1 MRRSGV
7 LPLLLPALLAFLLS
21 LILFG
26 LQYRSLYVGQAQSY
40 DTLLYARSLWGI
52 GAGEPLNTVYGTH
65 WLGIHANLTLVLL
78 APLAQLMEPT
88 TVLLLGQALSFLV
101 VVGGVGWASATEA
114 LRAGR
119 RLHGAAALGVGVG
132 ALFGLGSALV
142 ANPFLFDPRPD
153 AMGAAMAT
161 AGMLMVWS
169 RGRWSAGA
177 VALMVAAVLTREE
190 FIVCFAS
197 AMAIPWIQRR
207 ADTAVG
213 HHVTQDNSAQGNT
226 GGSDKDRSA
235 DTGVGPRVAQDSR
248 AEGKTEGLSA
258 GRAAW
263 VAFGLCTAWA
273 AVYVLV
279 IRGLFVS
286 DEAALAAGERAREAA
301 DALFGVGDAAT
312 WAYRAAVLAGT
323 LGTAGG
329 LAVGG
334 WRMLLAG
341 LPALLFVLAIDK
353 GGMDALKYHYAL
365 LLVPTLAV
373 ATVMGVSAW
382 IRKAAR
388 RPMAWLPAVLLL
400 VAMVQSWGLSSW
412 PWGRLYDP
420 VWYGWNLSAPEQ
432 IAVGRTRSML
442 SQIPPG
448 EGVAAPYM
456 LAAAEADRANIWSDE
471 TLLRTL
477 NETQAIPESVQW
489 VLLSARHQSRA
500 RYLVTRQGFVLTS
513 QHAGIA
519 DLLSR
524 RPDATLDER
533 VRESLRAPA
542 EVGCTEALAQF
553 SSAGLT
559 VCAVAR
565 GDDDR
570 LHVAVKVEAGALAP
584 SEPTVLMARNAE
596 MMSAVSF
603 AWGMVL
609 PHQLGEGMWLALSD
623 QPWASGQQPGWVL
636 ATLSGG
642 MINPDS
648 TP

>member
-7 LPLLLPALLAFLLS
+7 LPLLLPALLALLLS
-21 LILFG
+21 LTLFG

-78 APLAQLMEPT
+78 APLAQLLEPT
-88 TVLLLGQALSFLV
+88 TVLLLAQALSFLT
-101 VVGGVGWASATEA
+101 VVGGVGWASALIA

-119 RLHGAAALGVGVG
+119 QSRSAAVLGTGVS
-132 ALFGLGSALV
+132 ALFGVGSALV

-153 AMGAAMAT
+153 AIGAALAT
-161 AGMLMVWS
+161 TGMLRVWIQD
-169 RGRWSAGA
+169 RWSTMAI
-177 VALMVAAVLTREE
+177 ALLVAAVLTREE

-197 AMAIPWIQRR
+197 AMAIPWIRRR

-213 HHVTQDNSAQGNT
+213 PWVAQHNSADGST
-226 GGSDKDRSA
+226 GGL
-235 DTGVGPRVAQDSR
+235 GH
-248 AEGKTEGLSA
+248 A
-258 GRAAW
+258 GAAW
-263 VAFGLCTAWA
+263 LAFGLCTAWA
-273 AVYVLV
+273 ALYVLV
-279 IRGLFVS
+279 IRPLFVS
-286 DEAALAAGERAREAA
+286 DEAAVAAGERAREAA
-301 DALFGVGDAAT
+301 GALFGLGDAST
-312 WAYRAAVLAGT
+312 WMYRAAVLAGT

-329 LAVGG
+329 LALGG

-382 IRKAAR
+382 MQHAAR
-388 RPMAWLPAVLLL
+388 RRMAWMPVVLL
-400 VAMVQSWGLSSW
+400 VVTATQSWALSSW
-412 PWGRLYDP
+412 PWGRLYEP
-420 VWYGWNLSAPEQ
+420 VWYGWDLSAPEQ
-432 IAVGRTRSML
+432 IAVVRTRSML
-442 SQIPPG
+442 AQIPPG
-448 EGVAAPYM
+448 DGVAAPYM

-477 NETQAIPESVQW
+477 NDSQAIPESVQW
-489 VLLSARHQSRA
+489 VLLSAQQQSRA

-513 QHAGIA
+513 QDAGSA
-519 DLLSR
+519 VLLAR
-524 RPDATLDER
+524 RRDITLDQQ

-542 EVGCTEALAQF
+542 DVACSAPLARF
-553 SSAGLT
+553 SDAGLT

-570 LHVAVKVEAGALAP
+570 LHVAVKVDPGAPAP

-603 AWGMVL
+603 AWGLVL
-609 PHQLGEGMWLALSD
+609 PHQLGEGIWVALSD

>member
-1 MRRSGV
+1 MRRSG
-7 LPLLLPALLAFLLS
+7 LPLLPPALLALLLS
-21 LILFG
+21 MMLFA

-78 APLAQLMEPT
+78 APLAQRIEPA
-88 TVLLLGQALSFLV
+88 TVLLLAQALSFLV
-101 VVGGVGWASATEA
+101 VVGGVGWASALIA

-119 RLHGAAALGVGVG
+119 QSHSAAVLGAGVS

-153 AMGAAMAT
+153 AMGAALAT
-161 AGMLMVWS
+161 SGMLMLWI
-169 RGRWSAGA
+169 RRRWSVGA
-177 VALMVAAVLTREE
+177 IALMVAAVLTREE

-207 ADTAVG
+207 ADTEVG
-213 HHVTQDNSAQGNT
+213 PGVARDASAPGET
-226 GGSDKDRSA
+226 GG
-235 DTGVGPRVAQDSR
+235 
-248 AEGKTEGLSA
+248 LWA

-273 AVYVLV
+273 AGYVLV
-279 IRGLFVS
+279 VRPLFVS
-286 DEAALAAGERAREAA
+286 DEAAVAAGERAREAA
-301 DALFGVGDAAT
+301 DALFGVGDGAT
-312 WAYRAAVLAGT
+312 WRYRAAVLVGT

-329 LAVGG
+329 LAFGG

-365 LLVPTLAV
+365 LLVPTLAL
-373 ATVMGVSAW
+373 ATVMGVSEWMRRVATGARTW
-382 IRKAAR
+382 I
-388 RPMAWLPAVLLL
+388 PAVLLL
-400 VAMVQSWGLSSW
+400 VAVAQSWAWSSW

-420 VWYGWNLSAPEQ
+420 AWYGWSSSVREQ
-432 IAVGRTRSML
+432 SAVGSSRELL
-442 SQIPPG
+442 SQIPPTDG
-448 EGVAAPYM
+448 IAAPYM

-477 NETQAIPESVQW
+477 NHTQTIPQSIQW

-500 RYLVTRQGFVLTS
+500 RFLVTRHGFVLAA
-513 QHAGIA
+513 QQAGVA

-524 RPDATLDER
+524 RQDLIMDTR

-542 EVGCTEALAQF
+542 SVDCSTPLARF
-553 SSAGLT
+553 SRAGLT
-559 VCAVAR
+559 VCTMNR
-565 GDDDR
+565 GDDER
-570 LHVAVKVEAGALAP
+570 LYVAVKVDAGTPAP
-584 SEPTVLMARNAE
+584 TEPTVLMARNAE
-596 MMSAVSF
+596 VMSAVSF
-603 AWGMVL
+603 GWGLVL
-609 PHQLGEGMWLALSD
+609 AHQLGDGVWVAMSD
-623 QPWASGQQPGWVL
+623 QPWASGLQPEWVL
-636 ATLSGG
+636 LTLSGTV
-642 MINPDS
+642 IAPDV

>member
-7 LPLLLPALLAFLLS
+7 LPLLLPALLALL
-21 LILFG
+21 LALMLFG

-88 TVLLLGQALSFLV
+88 TVLLLVQALSFLV
-101 VVGGVGWASATEA
+101 VVGSVGWASATEA

-119 RLHGAAALGVGVG
+119 QLHGAAALGVGVS
-132 ALFGLGSALV
+132 ALFGVGSALV

-153 AMGAAMAT
+153 AMGAALAT

-169 RGRWSAGA
+169 RRGRWSAGA
-177 VALMVAAVLTREE
+177 IAFMVAAVLTREE

-207 ADTAVG
+207 AETE
-213 HHVTQDNSAQGNT
+213 
-226 GGSDKDRSA
+226 
-235 DTGVGPRVAQDSR
+235 VGPWVARDSS
-248 AEGKTEGLSA
+248 AEVETERLSD

-273 AVYVLV
+273 ALYVLV

-301 DALFGVGDAAT
+301 DALFGVGDSAT
-312 WAYRAAVLAGT
+312 WMYRAAVLAGT

-373 ATVMGVSAW
+373 STVMGVSTW
-382 IRKAAR
+382 MRQAAR
-388 RPMAWLPAVLLL
+388 RPMVWLPAVLLL
-400 VAMVQSWGLSSW
+400 LAMAQSWGLSSW

-432 IAVGRTRSML
+432 IAVGRTRWML

-448 EGVAAPYM
+448 DGVAAPYM

-477 NETQAIPESVQW
+477 NETQAIPDSIQW

-500 RYLVTRQGFVLTS
+500 RFLVTRQGFVLTS
-513 QHAGIA
+513 QYAGIA

-524 RPDATLDER
+524 RPDATLDEQ

-542 EVGCTEALAQF
+542 EVGCTEPLARF
-553 SSAGLT
+553 ASAGLT

-565 GDDDR
+565 GDDER
-570 LHVAVKVEAGALAP
+570 LHIAVKVDAGAPAP

-603 AWGMVL
+603 AWGLVL
-609 PHQLGEGMWLALSD
+609 PHQLGGGMWLALSD

-636 ATLSGG
+636 ATFSGV

-648 TP
+648 AP